1 MKGTIY
7 LVRLYS
13 FLKNSMKNLI
23 NLIVDKISIV
33 SKDKTPAVPKANSE
47 FFSVLK
53 IKQGWSKEQL
63 ELLEKIK
70 KTYQK
75 NQDTE

>member
-33 SKDKTPAVPKANSE
+33 SKDKTPAVPKASSG

-53 IKQGWSKEQL
+53 IKQGWSKEQM
-63 ELLEKIK
+63 EKLEKIK
-70 KTYQK
+70 KFYQK
-75 NQDTE
+75 D